1 MSLHAS
7 ETLSREDQNI
17 LRTASII
24 GNNFSQVILYGIL
37 SPKMRTQMFSSLHS
51 LVRTQWI
58 IERVSLTAGVS
69 TDFSFVHPFF
79 YQTLYDLTPAG
90 DKAVLHYAV
99 ASFIEESHYHSP
111 AHYAQL
117 GRHFGLA
124 KDCRPKAL
132 EYFVRAAS
140 HSFNAGPAGYE
151 DGLSL
156 LSQARIFADS
166 ALDYGTLLGLVIYR
180 TQRLSSARKILATTA
195 PRIPPQSS
203 SPPSYWSLW
212 SPSRSNKV
220 ASFPATRQLAAQ
232 DPGTASADRFL
243 QLLAEMEEDLERL
256 YGEMVLR
263 NCVGVVT
270 EWQRPYLVRW
280 KTATE
285 LELSAPI
292 APRYGSNMSQ
302 DQSEGSFTSWMS
314 NLVVGAS
321 RGDSEGG
328 GDDTHS
334 NAPPTI
340 PAISGKSGFSSDGD
354 TSIAVSLPYS
364 LRTDI
369 RPSISATKGYSR
381 SI

>member
-1 MSLHAS
+1 
-7 ETLSREDQNI
+7 
-17 LRTASII
+17 
-24 GNNFSQVILYGIL
+24 
-37 SPKMRTQMFSSLHS
+37 MFSSLLS
-51 LVRTQWI
+51 LVRSQWI
-58 IERVSLTAGVS
+58 VERVSLTGGLA

-90 DKAVLHYAV
+90 DKAILHYAV

-140 HSFNAGPAGYE
+140 FSFNASPAGYE

-180 TQRLSSARKILATTA
+180 TQRLSSARKILATKP
-195 PRIPPQSS
+195 PRIPPHSS
-203 SPPSYWSLW
+203 SPPTHWSIW
-212 SPSRSNKV
+212 SPSRGSKV
-220 ASFPATRQLAAQ
+220 ASFPATRQLAVQ
-232 DPGTASADRFL
+232 DSETASADRFL
-243 QLLAEMEEDLERL
+243 QLLAVMEEDLERL

-263 NCVGVVT
+263 NCVGVVM

-285 LELSAPI
+285 LDHSAPI
-292 APRYGSNMSQ
+292 VPLYGSRMSQ
-302 DQSEGSFTSWMS
+302 DQPEASITSWMS

-321 RGDSEGG
+321 QCDSEGG
-328 GDDTHS
+328 DTHS
-334 NAPPTI
+334 DAPPTI
-340 PAISGKSGFSSDGD
+340 PAMSGKSGFSSDRD
-354 TSIAVSLPYS
+354 TSTSVSLPYS

-369 RPSISATKGYSR
+369 RPSIRATKSYSR